1 MSETIHTLLGLI
13 AAVNLRLSRIRINF
27 LPLNVIFLGLLIWQA
42 GMGLGDLQRPDSESF
57 STGVLRIALCAP
69 VLILYLVSAVKRH
82 TIFRPSL
89 QDARVS
95 ESSSSVPIDLRL
107 TATLTSASREVRR
120 FVEVPAG
127 VVETNGEVMFHSD
140 IDTSSSFMGMTT
152 NAQVGMWTLLLPF
165 GAPNAVAR
173 GHVYYGSARRPAAQ
187 FRIASNERRRRQT
200 VTLSFATVEQRE
212 RLLHH
217 LARTVR

>member
-1 MSETIHTLLGLI
+1 MGETIHTLLGLV

-57 STGVLRIALCAP
+57 SSGVLRIALCAP

-95 ESSSSVPIDLRL
+95 ESSSS
-107 TATLTSASREVRR
+107 
-120 FVEVPAG
+120 
-127 VVETNGEVMFHSD
+127 
-140 IDTSSSFMGMTT
+140 
-152 NAQVGMWTLLLPF
+152 
-165 GAPNAVAR
+165 
-173 GHVYYGSARRPAAQ
+173 
-187 FRIASNERRRRQT
+187 ASNERRRRQT